1 MAERFGM
8 VFAVQLTKARI
19 MTHTDKSSVALVL
32 GSGGARGLAHIGAI
46 EALQQRGYQITSV
59 SGCSMG
65 SIIAGMFCAGKLE
78 EAKEWFLSIDRQR
91 ILQLTDFSITGNSL
105 VKGKRVIE
113 ALQEI
118 VPDCK
123 IESLPI
129 PLTLVASDLLTTDEI
144 IFRSGSL
151 FEAIRASI
159 SIPLFF
165 QPVQWQGR
173 LLVDGGIL
181 NPLPLKH
188 IQRTDGDLLV
198 AMNISGKDG
207 LTIEHKSSDLLR
219 IAQSLRQRHLPYTP
233 KVVQQLSDNVTQRLT
248 AIDRARRL
256 SLQGTVNY
264 VTMLDRMSD
273 MQIQQNTLLALQ
285 LTPPDILATM
295 PQYAFN
301 TFDFDKAEEIIVMGK
316 QLMNEALD
324 TFEQKTN
331 S

>member
-1 MAERFGM
+1 MATGN
-8 VFAVQLTKARI
+8 
-19 MTHTDKSSVALVL
+19 MTTDNMANKQVALVL

-46 EALQQRGYQITSV
+46 EALEQRGYTITSV

-65 SIIAGMFCAGKLE
+65 SIIAGMYCAGKLQ
-78 EAKEWFLSIDRQR
+78 EAKQWFLSIDRQR
-91 ILQLTDFSITGNSL
+91 IFQLTDFSITGNSL
-105 VKGKRVIE
+105 VKGKKVIQ

-118 VPDCK
+118 VPECR
-123 IESLPI
+123 IESLPV
-129 PLTLVASDLLTTDEI
+129 PLTLVASDLLTTDEVV
-144 IFRSGSL
+144 FQSGSL

-188 IQRTDGDLLV
+188 IHRHPGDLLV

-207 LTIEHKSSDLLR
+207 LTIQHENSDLLR
-219 IAQSLRQRHLPYTP
+219 IAQSLQERRLSSLPKP
-233 KVVQQLSDNVTQRLT
+233 IQQLSDNVTKRLT
-248 AIDRARRL
+248 AIERARRL

-273 MQIQQNTLLALQ
+273 MQIQQNTLLALK

-295 PQYAFN
+295 PQYSFG
-301 TFDFDKAEEIIVMGK
+301 TFDFDKAEAIINEGHR
-316 QLMNEALD
+316 LMTAALD
-324 TFEQKTN
+324 AYEHKAKG
-331 S
+331 